1 MTEFLGSEPVRNWV
15 SKRVE
20 YLTGSAA
27 AECSFKHLDA
37 SSSVS
42 RRDHAKAKLGAATA
56 ESPYAILNVGIFG
69 EGTDAPSLGSVAFLE
84 PRKSPIDV
92 IQAVGRAMRLSK
104 GKKLGYIIVPILIPP
119 DQNAENWLANAN
131 EKDGWS
137 ELGQILRALR
147 SHDGRIETE
156 LSKLMEIHVP
166 AAPERVST
174 MVGLARKG
182 DRIVYRCHFGAER
195 ELHEDMKAALKG
207 GPLSE
212 RFRPLSEVNPVYEA
226 AETDPPEGKPL
237 PAPSSIMTGKV
248 NQDGST
254 EIREDA
260 AARENPGRNDSIGQ
274 FNVGKSKKHARE
286 MINRGKGRK
295 IVPRPKPPKRPPFG
309 QRMFNQVSE
318 EHELDKIHANL
329 LAKSGLRGNRVER
342 DFNLLEE
349 IVSEAARHLKEDS
362 LDSELDLHFGLDRLD
377 KKQRAKQADGCTIA
391 ALLLMN
397 AAMLHQRIAKG
408 QWLSGVSDMSE
419 MKARPDV
426 FKAITRQWNKIVRYD
441 FRPII
446 NPALEVTEAIE
457 DTGRLGG
464 LERALR
470 HIAVEAERIAES
482 YADLG
487 SDHAGPLFNKVMGAQ
502 ASDGAF
508 FTRPPSASLCA
519 RLALDASGEHNWS
532 NAETWKNLKVLDP
545 ACGSGTLLAA
555 ALTEMKRRAASVG
568 SNEPRL
574 AELQKLAVEDAISG
588 LDINPVSLQLAAAQL
603 TAGNRDIRYRKMGLH
618 LMPYGPDRDNPEQ
631 VGIGTLELLG
641 QKAVFPRE
649 GELGFD
655 DPGIASER
663 LSMEEVPVELEDAVS
678 ALKNTGIV
686 IMNPPFS
693 NRVKMAEK
701 FPQTVRQEMRA
712 RMDSFLR
719 GVIADSPDMAA
730 FINQN
735 SVAPSF
741 VALAE
746 KCLDRE
752 NGVLAMINPTVALT
766 GPSGAE
772 ERSFLS
778 KAFHIDTVLSS
789 HRPGNI
795 NLSQHT
801 NIGESMIVAR
811 RLQGERPPTRF
822 IALDRLPKNETQV
835 DELHGCVRGLRQGT
849 IPNGWGEVSEWP
861 AARINAGDWT
871 PVMFRSPVLAEAA
884 AKIAEDVNLPRLKTV
899 GIAPRQE
906 PTSLYW
912 CNSNRLQ
919 AGKRFAFRF

>member
-20 YLTGSAA
+20 YLTGNAA
-27 AECSFKHLDA
+27 AGCSFKHLDA

-42 RRDHAKAKLGAATA
+42 RRDHAKAKLGGATA

-104 GKKLGYIIVPILIPP
+104 GKKLGYIIVPIRIPLN
-119 DQNAENWLANAN
+119 QNAEDWLSR
-131 EKDGWS
+131 EGEEGGWR

-147 SHDGRIETE
+147 SHDGRIETD

-182 DRIVYRCHFGAER
+182 GRIVYRCHFGAGR

-212 RFRPLSEVNPVYEA
+212 RFRPLDEVNPVYEA
-226 AETDPPEGKPL
+226 EANSPERKPL
-237 PAPSSIMTGKV
+237 PAPSGIMTGKV

-260 AARENPGRNDSIGQ
+260 AVREKPGRDGSIGR

-286 MINRGKGRK
+286 MINKGKGRK
-295 IVPRPKPPKRPPFG
+295 IVPRSKPPKKLPCG
-309 QRMFNQVSE
+309 QRMLNLVSE

-329 LAKSGLRGNRVER
+329 LEKSGLRGNRAER

-377 KKQRAKQADGCTIA
+377 KKQRAKQADGCTVA

-426 FKAITRQWNKIVRYD
+426 FKAITRQWNKIVQYD

-508 FTRPPSASLCA
+508 FTRPPFASLSA
-519 RLALDASGEHNWS
+519 RLALDASGEHDWS
-532 NAETWKNLKVLDP
+532 NTETWKNLRILDP

-555 ALTEMKRRAASVG
+555 ALTEMKRRAASAG
-568 SNEPRL
+568 SNVPRL

-603 TAGNRDIRYRKMGLH
+603 TAGNQDIRYRKMGLH
-618 LMPYGPDRDNPEQ
+618 LMPYGPDRHNPEQ

-641 QKAVFPRE
+641 QKAVFPRD

-655 DPGIASER
+655 DPGIASEQ

-678 ALKNTGIV
+678 AVKNTGIV

-693 NRVKMAEK
+693 NRVEMAKK

-735 SVAPSF
+735 SVRPSF

-752 NGVLAMINPTVALT
+752 NGVLAMINPTGALT

-789 HRPGNI
+789 HRPGKNNI

-801 NIGESMIVAR
+801 KIGECMIVAR

-835 DELHGCVRGLRQGT
+835 DELHGCLRGLRQGT
-849 IPNGWGEVSEWP
+849 IPNGWGEVSEW
-861 AARINAGDWT
+861 AAERINAGDWT
-871 PVMFRSPVLAEAA
+871 PVMFRSLVLAEAA
-884 AKIAEDVNLPRLKTV
+884 AKIAEDVNLPPLKLTGNV
-899 GIAPRQE
+899 SSQ
-906 PTSLYW
+906 
-912 CNSNRLQ
+912 
-919 AGKRFAFRF
+919 